1 MFAVTLKRPH
11 LFPRIKSYSKN
22 SSIIPFVKSYANNDL
37 NCIKKITNNKNISH
51 ILKIQL
57 IQEYFSILDKHPDS
71 KNRDIIWQY
80 RSNLLTKNYKSSPD
94 IEIVEDILK
103 RENPIK
109 QILLDHYDKLNNRH
123 AGDSEY
129 IKRSEWINY
138 VLKLPTA
145 YKLTNISNEKRL
157 RQVRSKIDAEIYQ
170 MNSAKDDLLSVIYSY
185 ATNPKSSN
193 NSIALYGSPG
203 VGKTALVRQFATLI
217 DLPFVQISIGNIN
230 DASYLVG
237 HTYTY
242 VSSEPGNIVKSIIK
256 LGFKNGIIFLD
267 EIDKL
272 SDSSKGDEIL
282 GTLMHLC
289 DFAQNNSFEDK
300 YLDGIPIDMSGY
312 LFVYSLND
320 MTKMNPALLSRI
332 GQNIIKVPDY
342 SLSDKITIAE
352 KYIIP
357 KIFLE
362 FNINPN
368 QIQFNSE
375 IIAYIITDCIQISS
389 KGIRELKAQLLKII
403 RMINYFHIIKPNEY
417 IFPLF
422 LTKSI
427 IDRILNKS
435 KLDVQ
440 KKYIF

>member
-1 MFAVTLKRPH
+1 MFVSLKRPH
-11 LFPRIKSYSKN
+11 LSPIIQSYSKKT
-22 SSIIPFVKSYANNDL
+22 SVIPFVKSYTNDDL
-37 NCIKKITNNKNISH
+37 NRIKKITNNKNISH
-51 ILKIQL
+51 VLKLQL
-57 IQEYFSILDKHPDS
+57 IQEYFSILDKHPNS
-71 KNRDIIWQY
+71 KNHDIIWQY
-80 RSNLLTKNYKSSPD
+80 RSNLLIKNYKSNSD
-94 IEIVEDILK
+94 IEIVDVILK

-109 QILLDHYDKLNNRH
+109 QILLDHYDKLDNRQ
-123 AGDSEY
+123 ASDSEY

-138 VLKLPTA
+138 VLKLPTT
-145 YKLTNISNEKRL
+145 YKFTNISNEKRL

-170 MNSAKDDLLSVIYSY
+170 MDSAKDDLLSIIYSY

-272 SDSSKGDEIL
+272 SDSSRGSEIL

-320 MTKMNPALLSRI
+320 MNKMNPALLSRI

-342 SLSDKITIAE
+342 VLGDKIIIAE

-357 KIFLE
+357 KILSE
-362 FNINPN
+362 FNISPN
-368 QIQFNSE
+368 QIQFSSE
-375 IIAYIITDCIQISS
+375 IISYIITDCIQISS

-403 RMINYFHIIKPNEY
+403 RMVNYFHIIKPKEY
-417 IFPLF
+417 VFPLI

-427 IDRILNKS
+427 IDVILNKNNS
-435 KLDVQ
+435 DVQ